1 MAKIAIL
8 KSQHLE
14 VARLFEESLDEVLC
28 MAGNPNAE
36 DLLKVT
42 DVVGR
47 VFWCDEIEFKTT
59 DVRHL
64 PRGHEEDPVSDKL
77 LEKAAVEA
85 FKQIVDLDKNSFF
98 EIFKA
103 GAQWKQQQLM
113 KDAVDGSV
121 CAQRPNGEVIVRTN
135 FIRADLA
142 LMEKVKLIIIK
153 K

>member
-1 MAKIAIL
+1 MAQYID
-8 KSQHLE
+8 KSALVAEIDRLREEKGTFYASDVLYNLEDFLDTLE
-14 VARLFEESLDEVLC
+14 VKEVQ
-28 MAGNPNAE
+28 
-36 DLLKVT
+36 
-42 DVVGR
+42 
-47 VFWCDEIEFKTT
+47 
-59 DVRHL
+59 
-64 PRGHEEDPVSDKL
+64 EDPVSDEL

-85 FKQIVDLDKNSFF
+85 FKQIVDLGKNSFL

-103 GAQWKQQQLM
+103 GAQWQKQHLM

-135 FIRADLA
+135 FIRAGLA

>member
-1 MAKIAIL
+1 MAQYIDKDAVVAEIKRLISIANSQYDLVGNEDIRNRIL
-8 KSQHLE
+8 WSQQASVCSQILSFLDTLE
-14 VARLFEESLDEVLC
+14 VQEVQ
-28 MAGNPNAE
+28 
-36 DLLKVT
+36 
-42 DVVGR
+42 
-47 VFWCDEIEFKTT
+47 
-59 DVRHL
+59 
-64 PRGHEEDPVSDKL
+64 EDPVSDEL

-103 GAQWKQQQLM
+103 GAQWQKQHLM

-135 FIRADLA
+135 FIRAGLA